1 MQAHVLPDPPDRAEL
16 TSQSFP
22 GLYQGIPVP
31 LCVQACGVNTVKVCV
46 LGHIDDNYSYWKKKT
61 FPFLCQWLSLWWLT
75 CVENSSK
82 HQRLLTW
89 HTCTLCSANA
99 SWFATH
105 LHPSYQVVEII
116 LLSWY
121 LFIYFLLFYALFLS
135 SLPLSDSDFNH
146 IFSIKSLEHTFISTV
161 WKAIMLLIINIWPS
175 LAYPVDRARFLVVV
189 MCFWRQYKIICCNTF
204 DSNLATETCNCLSWT
219 FYQFRLWLLTPIV
232 SMELGR
238 IKTLCLYLICFYS
251 IAYAF
256 ILRFFWWHTVLQ
268 MFCYFVR
275 ATCNISAA
283 VYTCSQPLWLS
294 IIDEDD
300 SVAYLNPYIWPC
312 KLYII
317 CHRVT
322 ICKMVDGLINN

>member
-1 MQAHVLPDPPDRAEL
+1 MHWHTRAQTHTHIFSGGVVPFFLLWQEMQAHVLPDPPDRAEL

-46 LGHIDDNYSYWKKKT
+46 LGHIDDNYSYWKKIT

-121 LFIYFLLFYALFLS
+121 LFIFYFSMLYSCLLCP
-135 SLPLSDSDFNH
+135 SLTLILT
-146 IFSIKSLEHTFISTV
+146 IFSASNH
-161 WKAIMLLIINIWPS
+161 WNIHLS
-175 LAYPVDRARFLVVV
+175 AQ
-189 MCFWRQYKIICCNTF
+189 CERQ
-204 DSNLATETCNCLSWT
+204 
-219 FYQFRLWLLTPIV
+219 
-232 SMELGR
+232 
-238 IKTLCLYLICFYS
+238 
-251 IAYAF
+251 
-256 ILRFFWWHTVLQ
+256 
-268 MFCYFVR
+268 
-275 ATCNISAA
+275 
-283 VYTCSQPLWLS
+283 
-294 IIDEDD
+294 
-300 SVAYLNPYIWPC
+300 
-312 KLYII
+312 
-317 CHRVT
+317 
-322 ICKMVDGLINN
+322 